1 MIPTPD
7 RRMSHSRRICPM
19 PRRLLVC
26 LCALAAFG
34 VAPAAHAAVKPFG
47 LLTCTVPDGPNT
59 ARYCGLDPGPTGSPR
74 QSITA
79 VPTVDHVPLDPNVA
93 LPPEPQG
100 DGLFPLIVISHGWGG
115 QKNKFKDTGS
125 EAKYVGTLKEL
136 ANKGYA
142 VLSFTA
148 RGFNGSCGND
158 INRLL
163 VRPDCQYGHIRLDDY
178 RFEAMDVEYLAGRL
192 VDQGIAK
199 PNIGV
204 AGESYGGGVSLN
216 LAVLKGRMCSDLYR
230 SDRANPGCTALIPWT
245 TRAGTPMSIA
255 AAAPIIPWSD
265 LIYSLLPNGR
275 TLDYTIT
282 NPFVYPNQAGDDAS
296 PVGVE
301 KQSFVSGLFAT
312 GKESGYYQA
321 PLVDQTDT
329 SADLTTWNTR
339 VTAGEPY
346 DDSVAQQ
353 AITLIARFRS
363 PYNMPPAAG
372 GPAPLFISNG
382 WTDDLF
388 PPEEALRFY
397 NRERAEFPGNPIA
410 LLFPNH
416 AHQRGAD
423 APADLAIVRSRV
435 QAEFDHFVKGDGTS
449 APSGVEAYLTSC
461 PAPSGA
467 SPGPFSAGDWAGLH
481 PGEVRFLAAPAASVP
496 PQGDP
501 RENQVSDPV
510 AAGNDPCG
518 SVPGASDAPG
528 SATYR
533 LPEVA
538 GTGYTL
544 LGSPTVIGKF
554 AVQGGGAAQ
563 IVGRLWDVAPDGS
576 EILVAKGVYRPAG
589 SGVEV
594 FQLHAN
600 GWHFAAGHTP
610 RLELLGS
617 DSPYLRASN
626 GGSSITASELQLR
639 LPTAEGP
646 DCVQVLSPAAPVLP
660 DPATRI
666 SRALAPRV
674 SAVDSGPCGS
684 AKKASTGTKAGTVGG
699 KALKKGTPPA
709 AKAKSLKARIRF
721 GKRRHR
727 TLAFV
732 RRSGLGVVLHCSQAC
747 RTTAHMRIAS
757 KRIRRLRRSSKGD
770 FAIHVRPTKAGMKR
784 LERHLTTKGRLIV
797 TVTDA
802 AGKHATRRTGHFV
815 VRLRPLRHHRG

>member
-1 MIPTPD
+1 MA
-7 RRMSHSRRICPM
+7 
-19 PRRLLVC
+19 RRLTVC
-26 LCALAAFG
+26 LCALFMLALATSAQAT
-34 VAPAAHAAVKPFG
+34 VYPLG
-47 LLTCTVPDGPNT
+47 LQCRTPDG
-59 ARYCGLDPGPTGSPR
+59 AGGGRYCGSDPGSTPSTTTTFDG
-74 QSITA
+74 T
-79 VPTVDHVPLDPNVA
+79 PLDVSVG
-93 LPPEPQG
+93 LPSDSQG
-100 DGLFPLIVISHGWGG
+100 DGPFPLIVIAHGWGG
-115 QKNKFKDTGS
+115 QKNAWEDGGS
-125 EAKYVGTLKEL
+125 EAKYIGTLKAL
-136 ANKGYA
+136 TSKGYA
-142 VLSFTA
+142 VLTATA
-148 RGFNGSCGND
+148 RGFHGSCGD
-158 INRLL
+158 DAVRLAS
-163 VRPDCQYGHIRLDDY
+163 RPACQYGHIRLDDY
-178 RFEAMDVEYLAGRL
+178 RFEAMDIEYLAGKL
-192 VDQGIAK
+192 VDQGIVK
-199 PNIGV
+199 PDIGV
-204 AGESYGGGVSLN
+204 GGESYGGGVSLE
-216 LAVLKGRMCSDLYR
+216 LAVLKNRMCSDRYYFN
-230 SDRANPGCTALIPWT
+230 RANPRCPSLVQWT
-245 TRAGTPMSIA
+245 SPNGTPMSIA
-255 AAAPIIPWSD
+255 AATPIIPWSD
-265 LIYSLLPNGR
+265 LAYSLLPNGR

-282 NPFVYPNQAGDDAS
+282 NPYVDAAHPGDDTS
-296 PVGVE
+296 VPGVE
-301 KQSFVSGLFAT
+301 KSSFVNGLFAT
-312 GKESGYYQA
+312 GREHGYYQLA
-321 PLVDQTDT
+321 LVDQSDT
-329 SADLTTWNTR
+329 SADLVTWNTR
-339 VTAGEPY
+339 VQAGEPY

-353 AITLIARFRS
+353 ALDLISRFRS
-363 PYNMPPAAG
+363 PYNMPEAAG

-388 PPEEALRFY
+388 PPDEALRFY

-410 LLFPNH
+410 LLFANH
-416 AHQRGAD
+416 GHQRGAD

-538 GTGYTL
+538 GNGYTL
-544 LGSPTVIGKF
+544 LGSPTVIAKF

-646 DCVQVLSPAAPVLP
+646 DCTQVLSPAAPVLP
-660 DPATRI
+660 DPATGL
-666 SRALAPRV
+666 SRALAPGV

-684 AKKASTGTKAGTVGG
+684 AKKASTGTKPGTVGG
-699 KALKKGTPPA
+699 KAPKKGTPPA
-709 AKAKSLKARIRF
+709 TKAKSLKARIRF

-747 RTTAHMRIAS
+747 RTTADMRIGS

-784 LERHLTTKGRLIV
+784 LERHRTTKVRLIV

>member
-1 MIPTPD
+1 MT
-7 RRMSHSRRICPM
+7 
-19 PRRLLVC
+19 RRLLVS
-26 LCALAAFG
+26 LCALVVLGA
-34 VAPAAHAAVKPFG
+34 APAAHAAVKPFG
-47 LLTCTVPDGPNT
+47 LLTCSVPDGPNT
-59 ARYCGLDPGPTGSPR
+59 ARYCGSDPGPTGSPS

-79 VPTVDHVPLDPNVA
+79 VPTFDHVPLDANVA

-100 DGLFPLIVISHGWGG
+100 DGPFPLIVISHGWGG
-115 QKNKFKDTGS
+115 QKNKFEDTGS
-125 EAKYVGTLKEL
+125 EAKYVGTLKAL

-158 INRLL
+158 VNRLL

-204 AGESYGGGVSLN
+204 AGESYGGGVSLE
-216 LAVLKGRMCSDLYR
+216 LAVLKDRMCSDLYR
-230 SDRANPGCTALIPWT
+230 YNRDNPRCTALVPWV

-282 NPFVYPNQAGDDAS
+282 NPFIYPNQAGDDAGV
-296 PVGVE
+296 VGVA
-301 KQSFVSGLFAT
+301 KQSFISGLFAT

-329 SADLTTWNTR
+329 NADLTTWNTR
-339 VTAGEPY
+339 VQAGEPY
-346 DDSVAQQ
+346 DDSTAQD

-388 PPEEALRFY
+388 PADEALRFY
-397 NRERAEFPGNPIA
+397 NRERAEFPDNPIA
-410 LLFPNH
+410 LLFSNH
-416 AHQRGAD
+416 GHQRGGN
-423 APADLAIVRSRV
+423 APADIDIVRSRV
-435 QAEFDHFVKGDGTS
+435 QAELDHFVKGDGTP
-449 APSGVEAYLTSC
+449 APTGVEAYLTSC
-461 PAPSGA
+461 PAPTGA
-467 SPGPFSAGDWAGLH
+467 SPGPITAGDWASIH
-481 PGEVRFLAAPAASVP
+481 PGEVRFNAAPAVSVP

-510 AAGNDPCG
+510 AAGASPCKSVAGVSDP
-518 SVPGASDAPG
+518 PG

-538 GTGYTL
+538 GNGYTL

-563 IVGRLWDVAPDGS
+563 LDARLWDVDHDGN
-576 EILVAKGVYRPAG
+576 EILVAKGVYRPVG

-600 GWHFAAGHTP
+600 GWHFGAGHTP
-610 RLELLGS
+610 RLQLLGS
-617 DSPYLRASN
+617 DSPYVRASN
-626 GGSSITASELQLR
+626 GGSSITASDLQLR

-646 DCVQVLSPAAPVLP
+646 DCSQVLSPAAPVLP
-660 DPATRI
+660 DPATTL
-666 SRALAPRV
+666 SRTLAPGV
-674 SAVDSGPCGS
+674 SGGDTGSCGS
-684 AKKASTGTKAGTVGG
+684 ASQSSVGAKPATVGG
-699 KALKKGTPPA
+699 QTLSKGGTTVKPT
-709 AKAKSLKARIRF
+709 AKAKKLKARIRF
-721 GKRRHR
+721 GKKRHR
-727 TLAFV
+727 TLKFV
-732 RRSGLGVVLHCSQAC
+732 RRSGLGVIVHCSQTC
-747 RTTAHMRIAS
+747 RLTADMKVGK
-757 KRIRRLRRSSKGD
+757 KRIRRVRRTSKGN
-770 FAIHVRPTKAGMKR
+770 FVIHVRPTKAGVKR
-784 LERHLTTKGRLIV
+784 LKRHRSTKVNLVV
-797 TVTDA
+797 TIKDT
-802 AGKHATRRTGHFV
+802 AGKRAARRTGHFV
-815 VRLRPLRHHRG
+815 VRLKPLRHHRR